1 MLTSGAGLTLDP
13 VLVQPIV
20 ATIDN
25 VANVPN
31 QRLLL
36 LMNASRHASR
46 AVALT
51 RLLAGMVRKP
61 ANSGNALAG
70 RLGRYGTP
78 QVCLSD
84 EDRCGVG

>member
-13 VLVQPIV
+13 VPVQPIV

-25 VANVPN
+25 VNVPN

-46 AVALT
+46 AVAWAKP
-51 RLLAGMVRKP
+51 LAGMVRKP
-61 ANSGNALAG
+61 ANSGNTLAG

-78 QVCLSD
+78 QVWLSG